1 MIVARTRSELRRA
14 RCGLTD
20 PTGLVPTMGALHA
33 GHIALLRAARE
44 RERSVV
50 ATLFV
55 NRAQFD
61 DPNDFAAYPRDE
73 NVDLNVFEECGVD
86 IVFVPNEAELYP
98 NGLSSR
104 IDAGPVA
111 HGLEGVRRPGH
122 FDGVAMVVA
131 KLLYLAK
138 PTCAYFGQKD
148 WQQTRVIA
156 QMVND
161 LDLEVDLVTVST
173 VRDANGLALSSRN
186 ALLVCNEFE
195 AAQSLFRGLS
205 SARYAWV
212 QGERSP
218 TTLLALVRAE
228 VAMEPMVT
236 VVYADVRH
244 ALTLA
249 QMESVDVPFV
259 IALAA
264 EIGGVCLIDN
274 IVVGEDLIDVELDPR

>member
-1 MIVARTRSELRRA
+1 
-14 RCGLTD
+14 
-20 PTGLVPTMGALHA
+20 MGALHD
-33 GHIALLRAARE
+33 GHIALLRAARD

-73 NVDLNVFEECGVD
+73 KFDLNVFEECGVD
-86 IVFVPNEAELYP
+86 VVFVPNEDELYP

-122 FDGVAMVVA
+122 FDGGAMVVA
-131 KLLYLAK
+131 KLLYLTK

-161 LDLEVDLVTVST
+161 LDVEVDLVTVST

-186 ALLVCNEFE
+186 ALLVCNELE
-195 AAQSLFRGLS
+195 AGRSLFRGLS
-205 SARYAWV
+205 SACDAWV

-218 TTLLALVRAE
+218 RTLLTVMRAE

-236 VVYADVRH
+236 VVYADVR
-244 ALTLA
+244 L
-249 QMESVDVPFV
+249 S
-259 IALAA
+259 
-264 EIGGVCLIDN
+264 LIH
-274 IVVGEDLIDVELDPR
+274 I